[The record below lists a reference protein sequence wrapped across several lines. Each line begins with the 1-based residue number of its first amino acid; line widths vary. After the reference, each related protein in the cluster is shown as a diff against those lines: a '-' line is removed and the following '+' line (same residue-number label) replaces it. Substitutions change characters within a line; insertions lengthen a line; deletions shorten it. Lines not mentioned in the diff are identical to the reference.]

1 MNNEKGL
8 SVPVDLIRTIAI
20 VGVILLHAAND
31 LTSQQMNSFEIF
43 RWGTVTIYQTLGRTG
58 VPLFVMLTGAL
69 LLQPSKLDES
79 IGVFFKKRFARIAI
93 PFLFWGAVFFAWDFL
108 VDHQINSQSITSTTI
123 IQGILNGPYFH
134 FWYLYMLMGLY
145 LLTPILRIIIAHAKR
160 NLIQYLLVIWFIG
173 TAILPLLGLFGPY
186 QLNSFV
192 FTFPLYAGY
201 FILGTYLL
209 SVKIKRKNLVI
220 LMFIGLALTAIGTFA
235 IAATVG
241 GGETYF
247 FQEYI
252 SPTMILASVML
263 FLLLNTVQ
271 APTLTGAQQME
282 IKTSG
287 NGKTQKGVIQ
297 KETSQKKL
305 GNLNGKKLLSLISEN
320 TLPIFLFHIIILEC
334 LWRGY
339 FGFTLNGNTVNS
351 IIGVPLATVITLFIC
366 LGIIVPL
373 KKVPVLKRL
382 LG

>member
-123 IQGILNGPYFH
+123 IQSILNGPYFH

>member
-1 MNNEKGL
+1 
-8 SVPVDLIRTIAI
+8 
-20 VGVILLHAAND
+20 
-31 LTSQQMNSFEIF
+31 
-43 RWGTVTIYQTLGRTG
+43 
-58 VPLFVMLTGAL
+58 
-69 LLQPSKLDES
+69 
-79 IGVFFKKRFARIAI
+79 
-93 PFLFWGAVFFAWDFL
+93 LFWGAVFFAWDFL

-123 IQGILNGPYFH
+123 IQGILNGPYFL

-209 SVKIKRKNLVI
+209 SVKIKRTNLVI

>member
-1 MNNEKGL
+1 MVKGKKLDQERGL

-20 VGVILLHAAND
+20 IGVILLHAAND
-31 LTSQQMNSFEIF
+31 LTSQQMNQFEII
-43 RWGTVTIYQTLGRTG
+43 RWGTVNIYQTLGRTG

-69 LLQPSKLDES
+69 LLQPNKLEES
-79 IGVFFKKRFARIAI
+79 IGVFFKKRLTRIAL
-93 PFLFWGAVFFAWDFL
+93 PFLFWGAFFFAWDFL
-108 VDHQINSQSITSTTI
+108 VDHQINSQSITSTSI
-123 IQGILNGPYFH
+123 IQGILGGPYFH
-134 FWYLYMLMGLY
+134 FWYLYMLLGLY
-145 LLTPILRIIIAHAKR
+145 LLTPILRIIVAHAKR
-160 NLIQYLLVIWFIG
+160 NLIQYLLVIWFLG
-173 TAILPLLGLFGPY
+173 TAIVPLLGLFGPY

-209 SVKIKRKNLVI
+209 SVKMKRKTLVI
-220 LMFIGLALTAIGTFA
+220 LMSIGFALTAIGTYA

-263 FLLLNTVQ
+263 FLLLNTIQ
-271 APTLTGAQQME
+271 APPLTGNGSAQKGIMQKE
-282 IKTSG
+282 A
-287 NGKTQKGVIQ
+287 TQKKI
-297 KETSQKKL
+297 
-305 GNLNGKKLLSLISEN
+305 GNSNGKKLLGLISEN

-366 LGIIVPL
+366 LAIIVPL

>member
-209 SVKIKRKNLVI
+209 SVKIKRTNLVI